1 MPTRASAIEKLVFF
15 LLLGGYVV
23 YIVPYFKPANVISSF
38 FFLGGLGIIAWA
50 AGKFLSG
57 DSDRIMLIVIA
68 MVIVAEALLFVV
80 NPGGVT
86 H

>member
-1 MPTRASAIEKLVFF
+1 MPTRASAIEKLVFY
-15 LLLGGYVV
+15 LLLSGYIYYLAFVWR
-23 YIVPYFKPANVISSF
+23 PASVLATTF
-38 FFLGGLGIIAWA
+38 FIAGLAIIAWA

-68 MVIVAEALLFVV
+68 LVIVAEALLFVV